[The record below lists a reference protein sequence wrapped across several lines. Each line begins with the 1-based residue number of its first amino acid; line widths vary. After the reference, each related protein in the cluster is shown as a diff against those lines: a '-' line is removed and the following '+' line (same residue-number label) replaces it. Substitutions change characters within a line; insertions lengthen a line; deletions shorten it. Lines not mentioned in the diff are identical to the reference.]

1 MGTQYPFC
9 SADMAVTVKVSFV
22 VKFRESGIE
31 RCQISSQCLDA
42 SNATINALYT
52 RLCVWR

>member
-9 SADMAVTVKVSFV
+9 SVDMAVRVKVSFV
-22 VKFRESGIE
+22 VKFREKWDE

-42 SNATINALYT
+42 SNTMI
-52 RLCVWR
+52 